1 MMVAPVDPVADKAA
15 TVARTLFGLLLG
27 LDLKQAEEAV
37 EDARKIAWIC
47 HFSGNSWETLEA
59 CYARSPQA
67 SAVATG
73 LIGHRLLDAEAILQE
88 LRSRS
93 M

>member
-15 TVARTLFGLLLG
+15 TVARTLFG

-47 HFSGNSWETLEA
+47 HFSGNSWETAEA